1 MNHIYISQVGL
12 GLADAVVDLVETGT
26 TMRAAGLEIVSTI
39 LSTEAVLLSNPNT
52 KKQALVDMIAS
63 RIDGYMTAKRYV
75 VCVCVCGSLTQRC
88 FVYHIGSLTYSSDS
102 THSFS
107 SLLFSSLS
115 PSSLFLDLSL
125 PSRTTTTTNSYAL
138 ISYNVKRDDLDF
150 AVQITPGLSSPTVQP
165 LAPIKGR
172 YVFIFYLYRMTTYL
186 ANIMLLLNDLIFPG
200 VKWCSV
206 SAMVARKEVGV
217 AMDKLKALGATGVI
231 VFNLD
236 NCRV

>member
-1 MNHIYISQVGL
+1 MYVCVALSPSVAL
-12 GLADAVVDLVETGT
+12 
-26 TMRAAGLEIVSTI
+26 STI
-39 LSTEAVLLSNPNT
+39 SG
-52 KKQALVDMIAS
+52 
-63 RIDGYMTAKRYV
+63 R
-75 VCVCVCGSLTQRC
+75 SLTAL
-88 FVYHIGSLTYSSDS
+88 IPL
-102 THSFS
+102 S
-107 SLLFSSLS
+107 SLLISVSLL
-115 PSSLFLDLSL
+115 SLFRSL
-125 PSRTTTTTNSYAL
+125 PPLSHHNTTTNSYAL

-165 LAPIKGR
+165 LAPIKG
-172 YVFIFYLYRMTTYL
+172 
-186 ANIMLLLNDLIFPG
+186 

>member
-75 VCVCVCGSLTQRC
+75 VCVCVCGSLTLIPRT
-88 FVYHIGSLTYSSDS
+88 L
-102 THSFS
+102 FS

>member
-1 MNHIYISQVGL
+1 
-12 GLADAVVDLVETGT
+12 
-26 TMRAAGLEIVSTI
+26 
-39 LSTEAVLLSNPNT
+39 
-52 KKQALVDMIAS
+52 
-63 RIDGYMTAKRYV
+63 
-75 VCVCVCGSLTQRC
+75 VCGSLTQRC
-88 FVYHIGSLTYSSDS
+88 FIYHIGSFTYCSDS
-102 THSFS
+102 TH

-165 LAPIKGR
+165 LAPIKG
-172 YVFIFYLYRMTTYL
+172 
-186 ANIMLLLNDLIFPG
+186 